1 MKVVCIF
8 ECDQMTKSL
17 KLNFRT
23 FGHGVPLIVMH
34 GVFGSSD
41 NWQTLG
47 KEFAMRYKT
56 YLIDLRNHGKSPHS
70 DLFNYDVMVN
80 DVIELMSDEGI
91 EKAHFLGHSM
101 GGKVAMTLATK
112 HPEKINKLIVIDIA
126 PKVYPPHH
134 QQIFEGFHAVDIAS
148 LESRKQA
155 DERMAKVISSIGIRQ
170 FILKNLERD
179 GNGGFQWKLNLDAIE
194 RAAEQVGV
202 GLETHVHFD
211 GETLFI
217 AGGKSKYIQAED
229 HEAIKRH
236 FPNAS
241 IETIQ
246 GAGHWVHAEKPNELL
261 KHVTRFLA

>member
-1 MKVVCIF
+1 
-8 ECDQMTKSL
+8 
-17 KLNFRT
+17 
-23 FGHGVPLIVMH
+23 MH

-47 KEFAMRYKT
+47 KGFSKQFKT

-70 DLFNYDVMVN
+70 NLFNYDVMVD
-80 DVIELMSDEGI
+80 DVVELMSDERI

-112 HPEKINKLIVIDIA
+112 HSEKIKKLIVVDIA

-155 DERMAKVISSIGIRQ
+155 DERMSKVISHIGIRQ
-170 FILKNLERD
+170 FILKNLARD
-179 GNGGFQWKLNLDAIE
+179 DNGGFHWKLNLDAIE
-194 RAAEQVGV
+194 RAADQVGV
-202 GLETHVHFD
+202 GLESNVHFD
-211 GETLFI
+211 GDTLFI
-217 AGGKSKYIQAED
+217 AGGKSNYILPED
-229 HEAIKRH
+229 HEAIQRH

-261 KHVTRFLA
+261 ARVMHFLT